1 MPLKV
6 GFIGAGEVCR
16 CFAPAMEQRGVEVAA
31 FDVDAAKSA
40 AGGIRHQ
47 PLAGLIGWADYV
59 LSTVTVS
66 QAVIAAQSCAPHL
79 RPGKVYVDLNSTSP
93 EVKRRL
99 EAIIVAAGADFVEG
113 AILGAVGVSGAR
125 TRILTGGG
133 KGKIAA
139 EMLAQAGLAAS
150 FYSEE
155 TGKASMFKMLRS
167 VFSKGLEALILEL
180 LIAGRRAGMEQ
191 DLWADISKFMSSH
204 SFDEVAGNW
213 VRSHAAACERRRDEM
228 AQVNEVLKGIG
239 VEGLMSE
246 ATEAFFR
253 RSSELGL
260 RENFPLK
267 AGSAGEVVAF
277 LEGRL
282 R

>member
-16 CFAPAMEQRGVEVAA
+16 CFAPAMEQRGADVAA
-31 FDVDAAKSA
+31 FDVDAAKA
-40 AGGIRHQ
+40 AEGGIRHR
-47 PLAGLIGWADYV
+47 PLAGLIGWADFV

-66 QAVIAAQSCAPHL
+66 QAVTAAQSCAPHL
-79 RPGKVYVDLNSTSP
+79 APGKVYVDLNSTSP
-93 EVKRRL
+93 EVKRRI
-99 EAIIVAAGADFVEG
+99 EAIIVATGADFVEG

-125 TRILTGGG
+125 TRILTGGK
-133 KGKIAA
+133 KGRIAA
-139 EMLAQAGLAAS
+139 QMLSEAGLAAS

-180 LIAGRRAGMEQ
+180 LIAGRRAGIEE

-213 VRSHAAACERRRDEM
+213 VRSHATACERRRDEM

-260 RENFPLK
+260 REKFPQK